1 MLLGRLLVGGL
12 GVLWWGALGLSVL
25 VLVVGVMTWNVRLAG
40 CTVRMVAEVP
50 TAAGGT
56 DQSQVPLMLRVRRER
71 VTTTMVTLGRGRL
84 DVTAYV
90 TREERPITQDPP
102 PRFTPEW
109 LEPEPGAVYDVH
121 WRSVVPTWISTK
133 KDAGW
138 GGGSWLGVGSFG
150 VGLPLIASVS
160 GLWITVVGATMTAGW
175 VLVYRARIAR
185 RDGRGKWKDRCTR
198 CGYPKTAGQTRCS
211 ECGGDYG
218 LRGSG
223 SLAD

>member
-1 MLLGRLLVGGL
+1 MLF
-12 GVLWWGALGLSVL
+12 GVLWWGAWWGGLGLSVL
-25 VLVVGVMTWNVRLAG
+25 VLVVGMLTWNVRLAG

-56 DQSQVPLMLRVRRER
+56 DQSQVPLMLRMRRDR

-90 TREERPITQDPP
+90 TREERPITQDSP

-109 LEPEPGAVYDVH
+109 FEAEPGATYDVH
-121 WRSVVPTWISTK
+121 WRNVVPTWISTK
-133 KDAGW
+133 KNVG
-138 GGGSWLGVGSFG
+138 GGGSWLGVGSLG

-160 GLWITVVGATMTAGW
+160 GLWITVVGATMTAVW
-175 VLVYRARIAR
+175 VLVHRARAAR

-198 CGYPKTAGQTRCS
+198 CGYPKTTGQTRCP
-211 ECGGDYG
+211 ECGGEYG
-218 LRGSG
+218 VSDSE
-223 SLAD
+223 SLVG